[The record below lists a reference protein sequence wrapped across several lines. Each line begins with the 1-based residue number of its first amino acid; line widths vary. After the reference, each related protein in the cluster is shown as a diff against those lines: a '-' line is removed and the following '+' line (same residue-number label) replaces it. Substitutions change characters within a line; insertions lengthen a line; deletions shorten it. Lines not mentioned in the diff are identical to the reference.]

1 MSRQPTQLDL
11 KVLLALEAT
20 QLSEGQASKVIGV
33 DRVTLR
39 TMRDDT
45 IAEGLALADRMLRLR
60 RVSEE
65 PGAETTHKRTGC
77 RELDPDWPDDNGRPR
92 GPRLCVT
99 YPNCECG
106 RGDVAQEAAR

>member
-45 IAEGLALADRMLRLR
+45 IAEGLALADRMLNLR
-60 RVSEE
+60 RASEE
-65 PGAETTHKRTGC
+65 HAP
-77 RELDPDWPDDNGRPR
+77 
-92 GPRLCVT
+92 
-99 YPNCECG
+99 
-106 RGDVAQEAAR
+106 